1 MNSAAMRRPASET
14 GDAPRC
20 RMLDVLCMVG
30 ATIFFRLDDNATFPA
45 ECVIA
50 DTLQVRIGRRR
61 LRACSANV

>member
-1 MNSAAMRRPASET
+1 M
-14 GDAPRC
+14 
-20 RMLDVLCMVG
+20 CMVG

-61 LRACSANV
+61 RRACSANV